1 VTTAVPRSA
10 TLELP
15 AFHRPGVDLAFLD
28 QLFSEEIVWATIK
41 SLPADRA
48 PGPDGYIGQ
57 FYKSCWSVIKV
68 DFMAALMTLQQGDA
82 RKLGLLNSAFITLLP
97 KK

>member
-1 VTTAVPRSA
+1 MPRSA

-28 QLFSEEIVWATIK
+28 QLFSEEKVWATIK

-48 PGPDGYIGQ
+48 PGPDGYNEIASRCYIGVR
-57 FYKSCWSVIKV
+57 SLACS
-68 DFMAALMTLQQGDA
+68 
-82 RKLGLLNSAFITLLP
+82 
-97 KK
+97 